1 MSLHHASRYSWSNFK
16 EYHIETRSRRAM
28 KMALFC
34 AVITAVTT
42 GCTSS
47 PDTTATTSSVS
58 NVAGYPELLIEKKP
72 AIQKK
77 ADRKVLPVKLSSDV
91 YPGRAPYICTPSG
104 FGRTS
109 TCFLRSSAM

>member
-1 MSLHHASRYSWSNFK
+1 MR
-16 EYHIETRSRRAM
+16 
-28 KMALFC
+28 MAFCC
-34 AVITAVTT
+34 AVIIAATA

-58 NVAGYPELLIEKKP
+58 NVAGYPGLLIEKKP
-72 AIQKK
+72 AIREK
-77 ADRKVLPVKLSSDV
+77 ADKKVLPVKLSGDV

-104 FGRTS
+104 FGQTS